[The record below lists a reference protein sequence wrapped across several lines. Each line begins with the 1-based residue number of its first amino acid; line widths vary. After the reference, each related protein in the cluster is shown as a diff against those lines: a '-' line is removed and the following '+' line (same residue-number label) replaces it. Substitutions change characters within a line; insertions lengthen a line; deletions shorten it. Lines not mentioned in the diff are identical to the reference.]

1 MGEKVVA
8 TNRKARHDYEILE
21 TLEAGMVLTGTEV
34 KSFRDGKVNLKD
46 SYAVIEKD
54 EVFLIGVYVSPYS
67 HGTTKPHE
75 HERRRKLL
83 LHKTEIMKMK
93 RSMDQKSLT
102 IIPLKIYFKRGK
114 AKVLMGMARG
124 KAKHDKR
131 RDIAKRDSAREIAR
145 ANKNRY

>member
-21 TLEAGMVLTGTEV
+21 TLEAGIVLTGTEV

-46 SYAVIEKD
+46 SYAVIEKE

-75 HERRRKLL
+75 PERRRKLL
-83 LHKTEIMKMK
+83 LHKMEIMKMK

-114 AKVLMGMARG
+114 AKVLMGIARG

-131 RDIAKRDSAREIAR
+131 RAIAKRDSAREIAR

>member
-75 HERRRKLL
+75 PERRRKLL

-145 ANKNRY
+145 ANKNRD